1 MGKRSRWSFVAIA
14 AVVALAGAVTTLP
27 AGAATARTPAA
38 AWKWSKFVA
47 IPGKGVSLGG
57 MSCPSVHLC
66 VADGNLGK
74 KEGIFYTTNP
84 AGGGKTWKFVAWSE
98 AFSGGGSGEDVSC
111 DQAGV
116 HVDCALAG
124 YAPIKGHPGES
135 YGGSLFQSGNP
146 TAPNWGAALVDT
158 QTNGDLGAVS
168 CWSGPACAE
177 LDDAGNVLTTA
188 GATVTSLTA
197 LFPADDGYS
206 GIWSIGCAPYVKGQ
220 PNIFCAAVD
229 QNSAHSVGWSTDP
242 SGGKWTTASIV
253 VLAAT
258 SWTTLPAAPPA
269 CVSSPSTPTPAPGPP
284 VSPCPMARPP
294 APAGSSPFASSP

>member
-1 MGKRSRWSFVAIA
+1 M
-14 AVVALAGAVTTLP
+14 VALAGAVTTLP

-57 MSCPSVHLC
+57 MRCPSVHLC

-124 YAPIKGHPGES
+124 YAPIKGHPGRI
-135 YGGSLFQSGNP
+135 LRRLP
-146 TAPNWGAALVDT
+146 VPV
-158 QTNGDLGAVS
+158 
-168 CWSGPACAE
+168 
-177 LDDAGNVLTTA
+177 
-188 GATVTSLTA
+188 
-197 LFPADDGYS
+197 
-206 GIWSIGCAPYVKGQ
+206 GQ
-220 PNIFCAAVD
+220 PDGA
-229 QNSAHSVGWSTDP
+229 QL
-242 SGGKWTTASIV
+242 GGCPRRYPDERRPWGG
-253 VLAAT
+253 VLLERARLRKRSMTPAT
-258 SWTTLPAAPPA
+258 S
-269 CVSSPSTPTPAPGPP
+269 
-284 VSPCPMARPP
+284 
-294 APAGSSPFASSP
+294 